1 MTAPSRGFFDKYSDA
16 LYFGPVALGGLASL
30 LAALWKFIGT
40 NKAIGS
46 PLDPLYA
53 LAGEIRKAGSE
64 ADLAA
69 IEEKLDNILK
79 SELSKYAKGDLQAG
93 DAAGL
98 SLAAH
103 RLEYL
108 ISYRRSKLDAGD
120 PFSPRELSEA
130 IRK

>member
-1 MTAPSRGFFDKYSDA
+1 M
-16 LYFGPVALGGLASL
+16 VLGGLASL
-30 LAALWKFIGT
+30 LAALWKFIGA

-46 PLDPLYA
+46 SLEPLYA

-64 ADLAA
+64 ADLVA

-79 SELSKYAKGDLQAG
+79 SELSKYAKGNLQAG

-108 ISYRRSKLDAGD
+108 ISYRRSQLDAGH